1 MQRVL
6 LILTALLL
14 SSGAATGQDVL
25 PLPGGLLVIETN
37 APNAVV
43 TVGSE
48 IVGVASDSPFLLPA
62 GPKQIVLIEAAGNGW
77 APRRVSRSVIV
88 AANQTVTVRLDL
100 PFRYRIESMPPDA
113 EVILRS
119 DGSEEVLGTTPLTVD
134 RPEAMAGVLVAR
146 RPGYLQAEVAPGDSL
161 FNHHTLMMQPLEA
174 GAELDAVTSWIP
186 PHEPRRWI
194 DYAAAGVALAAASVA
209 IYYKFEAD
217 DLDNRYRSPD
227 SLERGDPVLKQE
239 AERLDLY
246 SLGALGIMQAGIT
259 VLAVRFV
266 LR

>member
-1 MQRVL
+1 MRRAL
-6 LILTALLL
+6 FILMALLL
-14 SSGAATGQDVL
+14 GSPAAAGQDVL
-25 PLPGGLLVIETN
+25 LRPDGLLVIDTN
-37 APNAVV
+37 APDAVV
-43 TVGSE
+43 LVGSE
-48 IVGVASDSPFLLPA
+48 VIGVASDSPFLLPA
-62 GPKQIVLIEAAGNGW
+62 GPKQIVLIEATDNGW
-77 APRRVSRSVIV
+77 APRRVSGSAIV
-88 AANQTVTVRLDL
+88 GANQTVTIRLDL

-113 EVILRS
+113 EVILQS

-146 RPGYLQAEVAPGDSL
+146 RPGYMPAELMPGDSL

-174 GAELDAVTSWIP
+174 GAELDAITSWIP
-186 PHEPRRWI
+186 PHKPRRWI

-217 DLDNRYRSPD
+217 DLDDRYRSPD
-227 SLERGDPVLKQE
+227 SLERGDPALKQE

-246 SLGALGIMQAGIT
+246 SLGALGVMQAGIT